1 MISCF
6 LFLAPTD
13 APQNVNATSNTATS
27 ITVCFGFPEG
37 STQNGQ
43 INSFEFTLVGSPFDT
58 RSQTV
63 SIPVTS
69 TNYPLSGSMC
79 GDATNLEEYN
89 DYNIT
94 SVVLINAAG
103 SGPSNQSVQVQTL
116 QAGRFCNAFKIA
128 LFPHT

>member
-1 MISCF
+1 MLVVYHF
-6 LFLAPTD
+6 QFHLAPTD
-13 APQNVNATSNTATS
+13 APQNVIATSNTATS

-43 INSFEFTLVGSPFDT
+43 INSYKLTLVGYPFDT
-58 RSQTV
+58 KSQIL

-69 TNYPLSGSMC
+69 TNYPLAGSMC
-79 GDATNLEEYN
+79 GDVTNLEEYN

-103 SGPSNQSVQVQTL
+103 SGPSNQTVQVQTL
-116 QAGRFCNAFKIA
+116 QAG
-128 LFPHT
+128 T